1 MIAAGLLAAA
11 PTHAEEPGP
20 IEASMQC
27 DRALEPGRV
36 RCSVEARAA
45 QGKSIAWADVVIVS
59 LPDFATPLKGRLG
72 REDATARE
80 PGDVKWAFGV
90 VAKKA
95 GQGEAKARVRLSV
108 CDGAAGARCIP
119 VVVDVHAALSVGG

>member
-11 PTHAEEPGP
+11 QAHADEPSP

-59 LPDFATPLKGRLG
+59 VPDFATPLKGRLG

-80 PGDVKWAFGV
+80 AGDVKWAFGV

-95 GQGEAKARVRLSV
+95 GQGEAKAKVRLSV
-108 CDGAAGARCIP
+108 CDGPGAARCVP